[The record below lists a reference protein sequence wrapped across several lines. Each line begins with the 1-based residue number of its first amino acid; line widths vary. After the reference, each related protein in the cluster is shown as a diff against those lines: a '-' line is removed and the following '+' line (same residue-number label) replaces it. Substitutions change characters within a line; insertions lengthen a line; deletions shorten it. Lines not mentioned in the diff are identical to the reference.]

1 MHNALLMENSA
12 GTLKANRFSSSS
24 SNGPELTMDG
34 FLPAEF
40 VRYHGPATAHEEQT
54 IPNA

>member
-1 MHNALLMENSA
+1 MENSA